1 MEDLKDDVKM
11 PPKQLAE
18 LLGVSTSTL
27 SKMTKDFN
35 IETLWTQQD
44 KKGQR
49 RYTKDNV
56 QDLLLIRQY
65 IEVDGLGW
73 EDAKNRFEGR
83 SPEFLVDKTKTK
95 QSKELDELKKLLLE
109 ERQERREAEQRQEE
123 FFKAVLQ
130 KMDQVVEDAVK
141 RATEPLIEEKEFYKQ
156 KYLESNDR
164 AEKLESVVK
173 IEMSN
178 VKEELS
184 EQMQQQIKEYKEN
197 QNILIAETAKSLL
210 EDRRQR
216 VVNEEPKQTSL
227 WQRLFG
233 KGS

>member
-1 MEDLKDDVKM
+1 VCGLEDLKDDVKM

-18 LLGVSTSTL
+18 ILGVSTSTL

-73 EDAKNRFEGR
+73 EDAKKRFEGR
-83 SPEFLVDKTKTK
+83 SPEFLVDETKTK
-95 QSKELDELKKLLLE
+95 SSKEYDELKQLFLE
-109 ERQERREAEQRQEE
+109 GRQEQEA

-130 KMDQVVEDAVK
+130 RMDQVVEDAVK
-141 RATEPLIEEKEFYKQ
+141 RATQPLIEEKEFYKQ

-164 AEKLESVVK
+164 AEKLETVVK
-173 IEMSN
+173 IEMNN

-216 VVNEEPKQTSL
+216 VVNEEPKQVSL

>member
-18 LLGVSTSTL
+18 ILGVSTSTL
-27 SKMTKDFN
+27 LKMTKDFN

-73 EDAKNRFEGR
+73 EDAKKRFEGR
-83 SPEFLVDKTKTK
+83 SPEFLVDETKTK
-95 QSKELDELKKLLLE
+95 RSKELDELKQLLLE

-123 FFKAVLQ
+123 FLKVVMQ
-130 KMDQVVEDAVK
+130 RMDQVVEEAVK
-141 RATEPLIEEKEFYKQ
+141 KATQPLIEENEFYRQ
-156 KYLESNDR
+156 KYLEENNR
-164 AEKLESVVK
+164 AEQLETVMK

-184 EQMQQQIKEYKEN
+184 EQMQEQIKEYKEN
-197 QNILIAETAKSLL
+197 QNILIAETAKAFM
-210 EDRRQR
+210 EDRKRSI
-216 VVNEEPKQTSL
+216 NEEAKQVSW
-227 WQRLFG
+227 WQKMFG